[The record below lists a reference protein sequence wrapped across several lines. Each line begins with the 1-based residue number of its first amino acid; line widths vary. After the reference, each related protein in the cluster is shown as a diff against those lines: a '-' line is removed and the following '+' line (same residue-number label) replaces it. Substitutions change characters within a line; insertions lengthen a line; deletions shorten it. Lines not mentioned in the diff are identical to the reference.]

1 MPNALEPHRQCG
13 GGRGGRGGKFLER
26 DLTRVPGLNER
37 PVRLGQLLHAL
48 FERRPPGRCR
58 GIRVL
63 AGRGDPFEQGRAQ
76 ARPPALAAKM
86 AEDLVASEGVG
97 PGQKRPARVEL
108 IPLLPEEKAGLLVDV
123 VEFDLVGQERG
134 DESLDL
140 PLVPQEHGHE
150 VVRR

>member
-1 MPNALEPHRQCG
+1 
-13 GGRGGRGGKFLER
+13 
-26 DLTRVPGLNER
+26 
-37 PVRLGQLLHAL
+37 
-48 FERRPPGRCR
+48 
-58 GIRVL
+58 
-63 AGRGDPFEQGRAQ
+63 
-76 ARPPALAAKM
+76 M